1 MHKTI
6 VKYIKGYVTRNGRS
20 MDAETLA
27 VRFTQDKQGVESISI
42 AIERGQDPVVLTVPF
57 QPVERMVEESRR
69 K

>member
-20 MDAETLA
+20 MGAETLT
-27 VRFTQDKQGVESISI
+27 VRFTHDSRGESISI
-42 AIERGQDPVVLTVPF
+42 ALEKGQDPVMLVVPF
-57 QPVERMVEESRR
+57 EPVGRMIEESRR

>member
-20 MDAETLA
+20 MDAETLT
-27 VRFTQDKQGVESISI
+27 VRFTHDSRGESISI